1 MDYSF
6 RKYKFYPQLDQM
18 DCGPACLAMIS
29 SYHGKD
35 FGLQY
40 LREHSFISREGVS
53 LLGISEAA
61 QTIGF
66 KTTATKLEID
76 DLKVEFLPC
85 ILHWK
90 QNHFVVLYGFNT
102 NFLNGRKRFK
112 IIDPSYGFISVTEEK
127 FRKAWVSNQNE
138 GIALFMEPTE
148 EFYTKIPPK
157 ENKLSVRFLLNY
169 LSPHKGQ
176 MLRLFVFLFLGT
188 LTTLFLPILTQKLID
203 DGVNKKDISVIFYIL
218 FAQLGF
224 FLGNIL
230 FNIFSNWIMLVVGTK
245 INIHII
251 SEFLKKLLRL
261 PIKFFDTKLMGDFN
275 QRIQDHERIESFLTS
290 QSLLTVFSMI
300 TFSVFFGI
308 LWYYDIQILIIY
320 IGLTFI
326 SIIWSLYW
334 MRKRNILDYF
344 RFQKRSENQESIYEI
359 INGVSEMKLNQF
371 EDFKRK
377 EWENIQQKLFE
388 VNIRIL
394 KLDQIQLS
402 GFEFINQLKNIIVTF
417 LAAYLV
423 INNKMTLGSLLSVS
437 YIIGQM
443 NNPVNQLI
451 TFFRSLQDA
460 KLSLMRLNEV
470 QNHSEEELE
479 SLNQVNFST
488 KDNKAYDNGI
498 VLNNVSFQYEGPK
511 SPFVLENVNCHIS
524 AGKITAVVGSSGSG
538 KTSLLKLLLKFYD
551 PTNGDIFINGDNA
564 MSLSPKSIRENCGV
578 VMQDGYIFSDT
589 IGRNIAAE
597 DGDIDMKKL
606 KHAVKV
612 ANLESYI
619 TKLPLGFNT
628 KIGSSGSGISG
639 GQKQRILIARAVYK
653 NPQFIFFDEA
663 TSALDA
669 KNEKIIHEN
678 LQLFFRGKTVLIIA
692 HRLSTV
698 KNADQII
705 VLKDGKIVESG
716 NHSEL
721 VDRRKDYYNL
731 VKNQLELGN

>member
-1 MDYSF
+1 
-6 RKYKFYPQLDQM
+6 
-18 DCGPACLAMIS
+18 
-29 SYHGKD
+29 
-35 FGLQY
+35 
-40 LREHSFISREGVS
+40 
-53 LLGISEAA
+53 
-61 QTIGF
+61 
-66 KTTATKLEID
+66 
-76 DLKVEFLPC
+76 
-85 ILHWK
+85 
-90 QNHFVVLYGFNT
+90 
-102 NFLNGRKRFK
+102 
-112 IIDPSYGFISVTEEK
+112 
-127 FRKAWVSNQNE
+127 
-138 GIALFMEPTE
+138 
-148 EFYTKIPPK
+148 
-157 ENKLSVRFLLNY
+157 
-169 LSPHKGQ
+169 
-176 MLRLFVFLFLGT
+176 
-188 LTTLFLPILTQKLID
+188 
-203 DGVNKKDISVIFYIL
+203 
-218 FAQLGF
+218 
-224 FLGNIL
+224 
-230 FNIFSNWIMLVVGTK
+230 
-245 INIHII
+245 
-251 SEFLKKLLRL
+251 
-261 PIKFFDTKLMGDFN
+261 
-275 QRIQDHERIESFLTS
+275 
-290 QSLLTVFSMI
+290 
-300 TFSVFFGI
+300 
-308 LWYYDIQILIIY
+308 
-320 IGLTFI
+320 
-326 SIIWSLYW
+326 

-470 QNHSEEELE
+470 QNQSEEELE